1 MTDELLKEKMSP
13 DHKLVEAIRISKAF
27 SGTSALTDVSFTLLK
42 GEVHALMGEN
52 GAGKSTLSKIITG
65 IYQAD
70 EGQVFVEGKPVR
82 FTNTREAISHGV
94 SIVTQEFSLLP
105 DFCVAE
111 NIFLTDQRFYKKGFI
126 SDKKAMAAETY
137 NLLKLFEMEDFID
150 PYEKVLNLSV
160 AQMQVVEILKA
171 VSTKA
176 KAIILDEPTASLSI
190 KEIHMLFKL
199 VRQLKEEGV
208 GFIIVSHK
216 ISEIYE
222 IADRI
227 TVLRD
232 GRLILNG
239 VATETL
245 PQKDLIKA
253 MVGREIND
261 LYGIR
266 RENNGNSFENQK
278 VIFEVQDMTD
288 IEHYVKDITFSVRRG
303 EIIGFSGL
311 VGAGRSE
318 LVRCIFGAN
327 KRSKGKVFL
336 NGEEIKADSIKAS
349 IAKKIG
355 FVTEDRKNDGIL
367 QEISILK
374 NVCLADL
381 AACGKILINQ
391 KRDESNCGN
400 MIDKLSIKVADFD
413 DPVKRLSGGN
423 QQKVLLAKWLLLNP
437 DVLIVDEPTRGVD
450 IGAKADIYEILRNL
464 AANGMAIIVVS
475 SELPEILGI
484 CDTIYV
490 MREGQIT
497 ARLSADEAD
506 EETIGYYS
514 TIGKEV

>member
-232 GRLILNG
+232 GRLILMG
-239 VATETL
+239 FATETL
-245 PQKDLIKA
+245 PQKDLK
-253 MVGREIND
+253 
-261 LYGIR
+261 
-266 RENNGNSFENQK
+266 
-278 VIFEVQDMTD
+278 
-288 IEHYVKDITFSVRRG
+288 
-303 EIIGFSGL
+303 
-311 VGAGRSE
+311 
-318 LVRCIFGAN
+318 
-327 KRSKGKVFL
+327 KRWWPW
-336 NGEEIKADSIKAS
+336 
-349 IAKKIG
+349 
-355 FVTEDRKNDGIL
+355 R
-367 QEISILK
+367 
-374 NVCLADL
+374 
-381 AACGKILINQ
+381 
-391 KRDESNCGN
+391 
-400 MIDKLSIKVADFD
+400 
-413 DPVKRLSGGN
+413 
-423 QQKVLLAKWLLLNP
+423 
-437 DVLIVDEPTRGVD
+437 
-450 IGAKADIYEILRNL
+450 
-464 AANGMAIIVVS
+464 
-475 SELPEILGI
+475 
-484 CDTIYV
+484 
-490 MREGQIT
+490 
-497 ARLSADEAD
+497 
-506 EETIGYYS
+506 
-514 TIGKEV
+514 